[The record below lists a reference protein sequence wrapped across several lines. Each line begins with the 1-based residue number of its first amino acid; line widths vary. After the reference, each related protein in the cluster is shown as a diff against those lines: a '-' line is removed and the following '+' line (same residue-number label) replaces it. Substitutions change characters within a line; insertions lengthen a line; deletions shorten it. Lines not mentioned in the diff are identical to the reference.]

1 MAKKI
6 HLPDPQDAVTDE
18 LILGMVDR
26 GSRVLDLG
34 CGDGRLLARLRDTHG
49 CSVVGVENNRRAYVA
64 ALSRGVPM
72 LQLDLND
79 EAGLTLV
86 PSGAFDVA
94 VVSQTLQQIERPLA
108 LLDDLFRL
116 ARRVIVVVPNF
127 GHWRVRLQVLWSGR
141 APVTDSLPYE
151 WYESPNVHVLS
162 MLDFRALQNDG
173 SFRIVSEW
181 PIIRSRA
188 VPRAWLA
195 NLRAHS
201 AVYVLERPTEE
212 RRTGTPQPPGEPAT
226 SATSAIA

>member
-18 LILGMVDR
+18 LILSVVDA

-34 CGDGRLLARLRDTHG
+34 CGDGRLLARLRDQHRCRVT
-49 CSVVGVENNRRAYVA
+49 GVENDRRAYTA
-64 ALSRGVPM
+64 AVGRGVPM

-79 EAGLTLV
+79 ESGLSLV
-86 PSGAFDVA
+86 PPGAFDT
-94 VVSQTLQQIERPLA
+94 VVISQTLQQIERPLH
-108 LLDDLFRL
+108 LLDELFRL
-116 ARRVIVVVPNF
+116 AKRVIVVVPNF

-162 MLDFRALQNDG
+162 MLDFRDLERRG
-173 SFRIVSEW
+173 TFRIKSEW
-181 PIIRSRA
+181 PIIGSRA
-188 VPRAWLA
+188 VPRAWCA

-201 AVYVLERPTEE
+201 AVYVLERVEKPAA
-212 RRTGTPQPPGEPAT
+212 EPSIVAAET
-226 SATSAIA
+226 AETAVA